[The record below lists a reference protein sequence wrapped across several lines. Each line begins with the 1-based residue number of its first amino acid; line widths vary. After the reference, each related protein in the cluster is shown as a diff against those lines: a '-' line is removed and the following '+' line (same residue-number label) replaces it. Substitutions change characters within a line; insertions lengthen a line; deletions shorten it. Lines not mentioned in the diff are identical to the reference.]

1 MSPSIEK
8 EFFIEDTETTVR
20 YADLNSNVV
29 AVVTHPWTF
38 LGGNMHNNVVVAA
51 VLYFQKLGIS
61 TVRFD
66 FHGSGIGRGYTQV
79 EQVRSIVRKIV
90 KRDFDDNGDDDDKQ
104 EDTATHPAKRPTKV
118 ILIGYSYGSL
128 ITGSAS
134 ANMDECIASISIAPP
149 FAVQHWLLLFNS
161 SYHLRQS
168 TLAEHLP
175 RLFLMGTKDNFTSE
189 KVFQNMI
196 ETHYLSA
203 VGAIVPH
210 ADHFFHRREKDVM
223 DVIGQWLLETFASH
237 CQGDLRRLRDFP

>member
-1 MSPSIEK
+1 MTLSIEK
-8 EFFIEDTETTVR
+8 ELFVEDTQTTVR

-29 AVVTHPWTF
+29 VVVTHPWTF

-79 EQVRSIVRKIV
+79 EQVHAVVREIV
-90 KRDFDDNGDDDDKQ
+90 KSDSEVDKE
-104 EDTATHPAKRPTKV
+104 EDTATNHTKRPTKV

-134 ANMDECIASISIAPP
+134 ADMKQSIASISIAPP
-149 FAVQHWLLLFNS
+149 FAVRHWLLLFNA

-168 TLAEHLP
+168 TVSEHLP
-175 RLFLMGTKDNFTSE
+175 RLFLIGTQDNFTSE
-189 KVFQNMI
+189 KVFQDMI
-196 ETHYLSA
+196 DTHYPSA
-203 VGAIVPH
+203 VGAIVQD
-210 ADHFFHRREKDVM
+210 ADHCFHRREKDVM

-237 CQGDLRRLRDFP
+237 CQGDLRRLRDYP

>member
-1 MSPSIEK
+1 MEQ
-8 EFFIEDTETTVR
+8 ELFVEDTETTAR
-20 YADLNSNVV
+20 YADLKSNVV
-29 AVVTHPWTF
+29 VVVTHPWTF

-79 EQVRSIVRKIV
+79 EQVRAVVRKIV
-90 KRDFDDNGDDDDKQ
+90 KPGLDDDKQ
-104 EDTATHPAKRPTKV
+104 EDTASNPTKRPIRV

-134 ANMDECIASISIAPP
+134 ADMDECIASISIAPP

-175 RLFLMGTKDNFTSE
+175 RLLLMGTSDNFTSE
-189 KVFQNMI
+189 KVFQDMI
-196 ETHYLSA
+196 EKHYPSA
-203 VGAIVPH
+203 VSAIVQD

-223 DVIGQWLLETFASH
+223 DVIGQWLLKTFASQ
-237 CQGDLRRLRDFP
+237 CQGDLRRLRDFS